1 MRVDAVVLAG
11 ARNNGRLRRVS
22 SAPYEALIEIGDRV
36 MVDYVLA
43 ALRRCS
49 RINRIVV
56 AGPEELRT
64 RVTTSGVE
72 FTPGGESMIESIR
85 VATDYLGSKDK
96 VLLVTGDIP
105 LITEEAILDFLQRCQ
120 NVQAD
125 IYYPVVKRETN
136 ESKYPGA
143 RRTYMHLK
151 EGVFTG
157 GNLVLLQPEIVAQ
170 CHDLI
175 DQAIQLRKKPRQLAK
190 LLGGRAF
197 FKLLFR
203 QLSIKEIEA
212 RVHEELGFAGVAIIS
227 PFPEVGIDV
236 DKPTDYEMARQ
247 TLGRR

>member
-11 ARNNGRLRRVS
+11 ARNDGRLRHVS

-49 RINRIVV
+49 LINRIVV
-56 AGPEELRT
+56 AGPDELRT
-64 RVTTSGVE
+64 RVTTCGVE
-72 FTPGGESMIESIR
+72 FTSAGDSMIESIR
-85 VATDYLGSKDK
+85 VATEYLDSKDK

-105 LITEEAILDFLQRCQ
+105 LITEEAILDFLHRCQ
-120 NVQAD
+120 KVQAD
-125 IYYPVVKRETN
+125 IYYPVVRRVTN
-136 ESKYPGA
+136 ESKYPGV

-157 GNLVLLQPEIVAQ
+157 GNLVLLQPAIVAQ

-212 RVHEELGFAGVAIIS
+212 RVNEVLGFVGVAIVS
-227 PFPEVGIDV
+227 LYPEVGIDV
-236 DKPTDYEMARQ
+236 DKPTDLEMARQ
-247 TLGRR
+247 VLENR